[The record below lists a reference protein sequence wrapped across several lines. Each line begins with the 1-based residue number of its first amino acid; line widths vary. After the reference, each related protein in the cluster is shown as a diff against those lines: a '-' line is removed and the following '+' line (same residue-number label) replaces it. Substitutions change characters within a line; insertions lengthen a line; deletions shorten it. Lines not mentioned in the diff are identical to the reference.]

1 MRHLQAMLLVIALVA
16 ISTSMLI
23 AQDSGDAAEADA
35 SADTPTTQ
43 PANTDKAGSDEVM
56 DDMMKRLKERPSRGM
71 EATDEEG
78 KTVKPTVRSKVP
90 VLDPRIVGVAP
101 DMPQPKLRREGEFV
115 VSRRG
120 RIART
125 RGGRDVMFMFDSVNK
140 DKPEPPMI
148 LVPCEILETM
158 ENEVERQGDKI
169 SFIVSGQILT
179 YRGANYLLP
188 TMMKVDWNRGNIG
201 K

>member
-1 MRHLQAMLLVIALVA
+1 MRKMQPFLLVFALIVM
-16 ISTSMLI
+16 SSSLLI
-23 AQDSGDAAEADA
+23 AQDEGDAPAAE
-35 SADTPTTQ
+35 PTEKAAEEK
-43 PANTDKAGSDEVM
+43 PEAGSAEDVM
-56 DDMMKRLKERPSRGM
+56 GDMMNRLKDRPSRGM
-71 EATDEEG
+71 EAKPDSTS
-78 KTVKPTVRSKVP
+78 TVQPTVRSKVP

-101 DMPQPKLRREGEFV
+101 DAPQPKLRREGEFI

-125 RGGRDVMFMFDSVNK
+125 KDGNHVLFMFDANNK
-140 DKPEPPMI
+140 QRPEPPML

-169 SFIVSGQILT
+169 AFIVSGQILT

-188 TMMKVDWNRGNIG
+188 TMMKVDWNRGNIDQ
-201 K
+201 